1 MKMITVMLAV
11 RDLIDLVFPPSPARG
26 GNQAVHH
33 AHLSAQEETRIRL
46 TEIQEGFRLKIGGYI
61 DAIQNG
67 VVVEVKTGDPPV
79 ELDEAVA
86 AQVDAYAYMYAVQ
99 NGLETVSTRIEYV
112 TMDRT
117 TIAREET
124 ARVEDLA
131 HRWRSLISRV
141 MPVIR
146 FLYRWRRPLIG
157 KIVDQIDRGLEEACA
172 PDDWILTPLRVRNAN
187 QAREI
192 GRIVAEQSEVT
203 IGDVA
208 SRLGCSRNT
217 ATEILNAAGVRIDRS
232 RGPKSPGKL
241 IPVQSSSKNPGP
253 LFHCQAT
260 ANRQIDMPETINPT
274 PKIEQSSHT
283 TRREPLG
290 HTRVEGLP
298 EHISKENSPWAQVSI
313 WIKEVWP
320 KNRYWTRDVIALADH
335 LQGEDVTDLPVVVS
349 GVKQFTLW
357 LEVMKHKPDIAGS
370 PLNFVRGPGGRRKYR
385 EYARLSAAK
394 LADLEAEVRGLP
406 RAGVERD
413 YCEVVEKQI
422 GRVLTAEEFSHVR
435 AWFNAEVPLEVVLEA
450 IDQYS
455 HHRGRKPT
463 LAMAHLGNI
472 VSAVFQDWQVLNH
485 GAGVGDSEDIFAH
498 KKSELCNHL
507 KKLGRRQP
515 EHIQFLEDLA
525 NEVAK
530 ASDLEELR
538 ILDSKMM
545 AFIEGQTNQEC
556 LSALEKDAQEMTD
569 QESLRRYAI
578 REGIRELHKLP
589 RLFLVN

>member
-26 GNQAVHH
+26 GSQAVHH
-33 AHLSAQEETRIRL
+33 AHLSAQKETRIRL

-67 VVVEVKTGDPPV
+67 VVVEVKTGDPPE

-124 ARVEDLA
+124 ATVEDLA
-131 HRWRSLISRV
+131 HRWRSLIGRV
-141 MPVIR
+141 MPILR
-146 FLYRWRRPLIG
+146 SLYRWRRPLIG
-157 KIVDQIDRGLEEACA
+157 KIVDQIDRGLEESCA
-172 PDDWILTPLRVRNAN
+172 PEEWIPTPLRVRNAN

-208 SRLGCSRNT
+208 SRLSCSRNT

-241 IPVQSSSKNPGP
+241 IPVQSSSNNLGP
-253 LFHCQAT
+253 LFHCQTT
-260 ANRQIDMPETINPT
+260 ANRQIEMPETIIST

-283 TRREPLG
+283 TRREPLD
-290 HTRVEGLP
+290 HVRVKGLP
-298 EHISKENSPWAQVSI
+298 EHISTEDSPWAQVAT

-320 KNRYWTRDVIALADH
+320 QNRYWTRDVIALAEH

-370 PLNFVRGPGGRRKYR
+370 PLNFVRDPGGKRKYR
-385 EYARLSAAK
+385 EFARLSASK

-406 RAGVERD
+406 RKGEERD
-413 YCEVVEKQI
+413 YCEVVELQI
-422 GRVLTAEEFSHVR
+422 GRVLTAEEFTHVQ
-435 AWFNAEVPLEVVLEA
+435 AWFRAEVPLGMVLEA
-450 IDQYS
+450 IDQFN
-455 HHRGRKPT
+455 HQRGRKPV

-472 VSAVFQDWQVLNH
+472 VSAVFQEWQVLNQ
-485 GAGVGDSEDIFAH
+485 GAGAEDSDDLFTRR
-498 KKSELCNHL
+498 KTELCIQL
-507 KKLGRRQP
+507 KKPGRRKP
-515 EHIQFLEDLA
+515 KHIEFLEDLA
-525 NEVAK
+525 DKVAK
-530 ASDLEELR
+530 ANDLEDLR
-538 ILDSKMM
+538 ILDSRMM
-545 AFIEGQTNQEC
+545 TFFEGETSKEW
-556 LSALEKDAQEMTD
+556 LSTLEGDAQELIG
-569 QESLRRYAI
+569 EERFRRHAI
-578 REGIRELHKLP
+578 MEGIREMHRLP
-589 RLFLVN
+589 CLAL